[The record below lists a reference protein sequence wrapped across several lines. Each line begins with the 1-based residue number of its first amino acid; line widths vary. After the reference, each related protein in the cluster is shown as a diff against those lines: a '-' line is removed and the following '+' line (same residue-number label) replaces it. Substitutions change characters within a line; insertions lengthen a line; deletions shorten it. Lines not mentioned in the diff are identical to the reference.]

1 MYLLIGRVYRILV
14 VFGYVV
20 LFVFAIQQFDNWN
33 VNSESHDWTDYFDII
48 IGSVLLVFIL
58 YRFLKFISRNYVRQ
72 KNKN

>member
-1 MYLLIGRVYRILV
+1 MYLLIGRVYWILV

-72 KNKN
+72 K

>member
-1 MYLLIGRVYRILV
+1 MYLLIGRVYWILV

-33 VNSESHDWTDYFDII
+33 VDSESHDWTDYFDII

-72 KNKN
+72 K

>member
-48 IGSVLLVFIL
+48 TGSVLLVFIL

-72 KNKN
+72 K

>member
-33 VNSESHDWTDYFDII
+33 VNSESRDWTDYFDII

-72 KNKN
+72 K

>member
-33 VNSESHDWTDYFDII
+33 VDSKSHDWTDYFDII

-72 KNKN
+72 K

>member
-33 VNSESHDWTDYFDII
+33 VSSESHDWTDYFDII

-58 YRFLKFISRNYVRQ
+58 YRFLRFISRNYVRQ
-72 KNKN
+72 K

>member
-33 VNSESHDWTDYFDII
+33 VNSESHGWTDYFDII

-72 KNKN
+72 K

>member
-33 VNSESHDWTDYFDII
+33 VNSESHDWIDYFDII

-72 KNKN
+72 K